1 MNSSTLNQITGI
13 LCVLVIFFTSLV
25 RADTDDDTQVYDIAE
40 SAKLSVQFLINGD
53 VLFHISDVPCAV
65 RLPANRSQ
73 NALIPHQYS
82 LIVRNAPDYF
92 RFYGQRLQLTLD
104 RQCNLESMSL
114 IYPDEADVTRWAAFV
129 YGSERTTRDGNQV
142 NQIAYGDIA
151 SDAAE
156 EATARNSAQLTCE
169 TYALQ
174 NGMTRD
180 ICDTSITIQG
190 GRNACI
196 SYQTT
201 SDSSEYGQFIGV
213 ASGDSVLSVENEA
226 VSNCVAAVTAAGS
239 DQSCDY
245 YKHTICNNFGH
256 RYRYSS
262 TARFS
267 SPMIDPPNV
276 GRTDYNA
283 PFNHVNN
290 PIGQYSE

>member
-25 RADTDDDTQVYDIAE
+25 RADSDDDTQVYDIAE
-40 SAKLSVQFLINGD
+40 SAKLSVQFLANGD
-53 VLFHISDVPCAV
+53 VIFHISDVPCAV
-65 RLPANRSQ
+65 RIPADRSQ
-73 NALIPHQYS
+73 NALIPNQYAG
-82 LIVRNAPDYF
+82 LIRNAYDYF

-114 IYPDEADVTRWAAFV
+114 IYPDEADITRWAAFV
-129 YGSERTTRDGNQV
+129 YGSERTTRDGIQV
-142 NQIAYGDIA
+142 NQIAFGEIESDIA
-151 SDAAE
+151 D
-156 EATARNSAQLTCE
+156 EATAIANAQLTCE

-174 NGMTRD
+174 NGKTRD
-180 ICDTSITIQG
+180 ICDSSITIQG
-190 GRNACI
+190 GRDACI
-196 SYQTT
+196 SYQIT

-256 RYRYSS
+256 RYRYNS

-267 SPMIDPPNV
+267 RPMINPPNV
-276 GRTDYNA
+276 GRSDYNA
-283 PFNHVNN
+283 PFYHENN
-290 PIGQYSE
+290 PIGQRIE